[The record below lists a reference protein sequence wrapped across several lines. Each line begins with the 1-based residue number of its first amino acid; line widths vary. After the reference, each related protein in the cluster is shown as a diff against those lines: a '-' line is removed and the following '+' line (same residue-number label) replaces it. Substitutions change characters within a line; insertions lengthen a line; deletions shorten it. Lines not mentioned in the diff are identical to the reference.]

1 MKLKTETG
9 EELVLDEASEKYI
22 SESAESDTS
31 IEVSDVDA
39 LLESGKLEIVAE
51 DSDDV
56 TEGASAVEPKAKPLK
71 KKKIKADGSG
81 EVEVYEDEDEDGEDD
96 DDDDD
101 DAEDEDDDKK
111 KNPFDKKE
119 AKEAKV
125 KKESVELDFDVQE
138 DIDALFDGQELTE
151 AFKARTTLVFETA
164 VKAKVK
170 ENLAAIEAK
179 MEAELT
185 EQTDSILEDVTAK
198 LDGYLDYMVNEWIEE
213 NKLAVENG
221 LKNEIL
227 EGFVDGM
234 KKLFT
239 ENYVDV
245 PEDKLNVVDEQAEEI
260 ASLKEELDVLLNK
273 NIDANTSLDKA
284 TAKEIFSSV
293 SENLTMTQGEKLKAL
308 ADEVIFEDA
317 DTYAEK
323 LETLKGTYF
332 PSEAKKDEVIAEEK
346 SEVNADN
353 GDMTDSMRRVVDSLS
368 QSSNTSIFGA

>member
-9 EELVLDEASEKYI
+9 EELVLDEAGKHYV

-31 IEVSDVDA
+31 IEVSDVDE
-39 LLESGKLEIVAE
+39 LLESGKIEIVAE
-51 DSDDV
+51 ETDDV
-56 TEGASAVEPKAKPLK
+56 IEAANAVEPKAKPLK

-81 EVEVYEDEDEDGEDD
+81 EVEVYEDEDEDGEDE

-119 AKEAKV
+119 AKE
-125 KKESVELDFDVQE
+125 SVELDFDVQE

-151 AFKARTTLVFETA
+151 DFKARTTLVFETA

-170 ENLAAIEAK
+170 ENLATIEAK

-198 LDGYLDYMVNEWIEE
+198 LDGYLDYMVNEWVEE

-245 PEDKLNVVDEQAEEI
+245 PEDKLNVVDEQADEI

-284 TAKEIFSSV
+284 TAKEIFSTV
-293 SENLTMTQGEKLKAL
+293 SEDLTMTQVEKLKTL
-308 ADEVIFEDA
+308 AEGVVYEDQE
-317 DTYAEK
+317 TYTEK

-346 SEVNADN
+346 SLGKTDDGE
-353 GDMTDSMRRVVDSLS
+353 MTDSMRKVVDSLS

>member
-9 EELVLDEASEKYI
+9 EELVLDEAGKHYV

-31 IEVSDVDA
+31 IEVSDVDE
-39 LLESGKLEIVAE
+39 LLESGKIEIVAE
-51 DSDDV
+51 ETDDV
-56 TEGASAVEPKAKPLK
+56 IEAAGAAEPKAKPLK

-81 EVEVYEDEDEDGEDD
+81 EVEVYEDEDEDDE

-119 AKEAKV
+119 AKE
-125 KKESVELDFDVQE
+125 SVELDFDVQE

-151 AFKARTTLVFETA
+151 DFKARTTLVFETA

-170 ENLAAIEAK
+170 ENLATIEAK

-198 LDGYLDYMVNEWIEE
+198 LDGYLDYMVNEWVEE

-245 PEDKLNVVDEQAEEI
+245 PEDKLNVVDEQADEI

-284 TAKEIFSSV
+284 TAKEIFSTV
-293 SENLTMTQGEKLKAL
+293 SEDLTMTQVEKLKTL
-308 ADEVIFEDA
+308 AEGVVYEDQE
-317 DTYAEK
+317 TYTEK

-346 SEVNADN
+346 SLGKTDDGE
-353 GDMTDSMRRVVDSLS
+353 MTDSMRKVVDSLS

>member
-9 EELVLDEASEKYI
+9 EELVLDEASEKYV

-39 LLESGKLEIVAE
+39 LLESGKVEIVAE
-51 DSDDV
+51 DTDDV
-56 TEGASAVEPKAKPLK
+56 TEVDEATSATEPKAKPLK

-81 EVEVYEDEDEDGEDD
+81 EVEVYEDEDEEDSKDADD

-101 DAEDEDDDKK
+101 DDEDDAKD
-111 KNPFDKKE
+111 E
-119 AKEAKV
+119 AKESKAT
-125 KKESVELDFDVQE
+125 KESVELDFDVQE

-151 AFKARTTLVFETA
+151 DFKARTTLVFETA

-198 LDGYLDYMVNEWIEE
+198 LDGYLDYMVNEWVEE

-221 LKNEIL
+221 LKNEIM
-227 EGFVDGM
+227 EGFIGGM

-239 ENYVDV
+239 ENYIEI

-260 ASLKEELDVLLNK
+260 ATLKEELDVLMNK
-273 NIDANTSLDKA
+273 NIDANASLATA
-284 TAKEIFSSV
+284 TAKEIFSTV
-293 SENLTMTQGEKLKAL
+293 SEDLTMTQVEKLKGL
-308 ADEVIFEDA
+308 AEGVVYEDQE
-317 DTYAEK
+317 TYTEK
-323 LETLKGTYF
+323 LETLKETYF
-332 PSEAKKDEVIAEEK
+332 PSEAKKDEVIAEGQP
-346 SEVNADN
+346 EVKTNDE
-353 GDMTDSMRRVVDSLS
+353 DMSDSMRKVVASLS

>member
-9 EELVLDEASEKYI
+9 EELVLDEASEKYV

-39 LLESGKLEIVAE
+39 LLESGKVEIVAE
-51 DSDDV
+51 DTDDV
-56 TEGASAVEPKAKPLK
+56 TEVDEATSATEPKAKPLK

-81 EVEVYEDEDEDGEDD
+81 EVEVYEDEDEEDSKDADDDDDEDD
-96 DDDDD
+96 DDDAKD
-101 DAEDEDDDKK
+101 
-111 KNPFDKKE
+111 E
-119 AKEAKV
+119 AKESKAT
-125 KKESVELDFDVQE
+125 KESVELDFDVQE

-151 AFKARTTLVFETA
+151 DFKARTTLVFETA

-198 LDGYLDYMVNEWIEE
+198 LDGYLDYMVNEWVEE

-221 LKNEIL
+221 LKNEIM
-227 EGFVDGM
+227 EGFIGGM

-239 ENYVDV
+239 ENYIEI

-260 ASLKEELDVLLNK
+260 ATLKEELDVLMNK
-273 NIDANTSLDKA
+273 NIDANASLATA
-284 TAKEIFSSV
+284 TAKEIFSTV
-293 SENLTMTQGEKLKAL
+293 SEDLTMTQVEKLKGL
-308 ADEVIFEDA
+308 AEGVVYEDQE
-317 DTYAEK
+317 TYTEK
-323 LETLKGTYF
+323 LETLKETYF
-332 PSEAKKDEVIAEEK
+332 PSEAKKDEVIAEGQP
-346 SEVNADN
+346 EVKTNDE
-353 GDMTDSMRRVVDSLS
+353 DMSDSMRKVVASLS